1 MAKSLAGVTLRA
13 GKSVTIGDNRYG
25 AREVYDPKAMQE
37 TLAYYKGGDS
47 LTVKEVKSY
56 SKANKTVKTSKV

>member
-1 MAKSLAGVTLRA
+1 MRGYTKLYKKKRSLV
-13 GKSVTIGDNRYG
+13 
-25 AREVYDPKAMQE
+25 
-37 TLAYYKGGDS
+37 YYKGGDS